1 MTIGCAEKDLL
12 KYIGST
18 VTEKL
23 PKSKGK
29 KPSESA
35 GTGRSSTAPESG
47 SKKPE

>member
-1 MTIGCAEKDLL
+1 MN
-12 KYIGST
+12 YIEST

-35 GTGRSSTAPESG
+35 GTGQSTTARVSG
-47 SKKPE
+47 SKILE